1 MNHPSAIF
9 PNETYLAG
17 LRSADATV
25 IEALYNEFRQ
35 PVSRAVEAAGG
46 SYADGN
52 TFFRVALIQTAS
64 EVQKDKYPAEV
75 PVFLFLKWL
84 AVAQYRNWLTEKGH
98 ELPQEPNSTEEE
110 KTVIDRLPGPEE
122 LRYFRGVIL
131 AKRTFTKQT
140 TEEQKKWLEAAE
152 LTRNRL
158 HTTET
163 ATAAEAITAT
173 PDETDQQRMTA
184 LLDTHFHQTWSA
196 CEAIEKR
203 LESGKVPVSGDN
215 KAIRYAFVGFILL
228 TLGYALFTWIF
239 RDRTPE
245 EVYDQNFE
253 PPASIVADRAARYKN
268 DTLAP
273 EMPEDCE
280 IMFREA
286 DAQYQKKAWRE
297 AAASLAVLLNDS
309 LKVCQSDALFYL
321 SIIGLQMDR
330 PELTIDCIA
339 KIEDLERY
347 GEDLYWYMAL
357 AYVKI
362 AAQDPSE
369 KDIARRAVQ
378 RALSNTEIPE
388 RRRQAEK
395 MLEEL
400 AE

>member
-9 PNETYLAG
+9 PNETYLEG
-17 LRSADATV
+17 LRNADATV
-25 IEALYNEFRQ
+25 IEALYHEFRQ

-52 TFFRVALIQTAS
+52 TFFRVALIQTAGQ
-64 EVQKDKYPAEV
+64 VQQDKYPQNV
-75 PVFLFLKWL
+75 PVFLYLKWL
-84 AVAQYRNWLTEKGH
+84 AIAQYRNWLTEKIQ
-98 ELPQEPNSTEEE
+98 ELPPEPAQTEEE
-110 KTVIDRLPGPEE
+110 TPILEKLPAADE
-122 LRYFRGVIL
+122 LRNFRGIIL
-131 AKRTFTKQT
+131 AKRTFTKLPA
-140 TEEQKKWLEAAE
+140 EEQKKWLLEAE
-152 LTRNRL
+152 TTQRRL
-158 HTTET
+158 ADENQVD
-163 ATAAEAITAT
+163 EEPGIT
-173 PDETDQQRMTA
+173 PPSDGDRQRMTA
-184 LLDTHFHQTWSA
+184 LLDKHFHQTWSA

-203 LESGKVPVSGDN
+203 LEAGKVPTTGDN
-215 KAIRYAFVGFILL
+215 KAIRYAFVGFLVL
-228 TLGYALFTWIF
+228 TLGYAIFTWIY
-239 RDRTPE
+239 RDRSPE
-245 EVYDQNFE
+245 EVYDQNFQ
-253 PPASIVADRAARYKN
+253 PPASIVADRAARYLN

-347 GEDLYWYMAL
+347 GEDLYWYLAL

-362 AAQDPSE
+362 AAQNPSE
-369 KDIARRAVQ
+369 KDMARRAVQ

-388 RRRQAEK
+388 RRSQAEK

-400 AE
+400 SE